1 MSKVIKRKFK
11 EGDFIK
17 RKNGRTVYEVIT
29 YGNFGKWG
37 DLKVRQMGTGK
48 TYVIHSYLETFV
60 LFKENESTDM
70 FPIF

>member
-1 MSKVIKRKFK
+1 MREKRFN

-29 YGNFGKWG
+29 YGDFGKWG
-37 DLKVRQMGTGK
+37 DLRVRQMGTGK
-48 TYVIHSYLETFV
+48 IYTVHSYLETFV
-60 LFKENESTDM
+60 LFKESKSTEM